1 MKISRAKEEDL
12 VMFPDISNDIVIYV
26 VDGTK
31 EGGQQKKRTKKKIT
45 LRTSL
50 PLRKIII
57 QITLKTMS
65 CGNNNT
71 PPKKVPPSRSLLT
84 VSSSAPLLPPMATV
98 KIIAAMRNP
107 VPPSSCQLSHIQE
120 QLKKVLTSQQI
131 FGILSLEDDY

>member
-1 MKISRAKEEDL
+1 MKISRAEEEDL

-57 QITLKTMS
+57 
-65 CGNNNT
+65 
-71 PPKKVPPSRSLLT
+71 
-84 VSSSAPLLPPMATV
+84 
-98 KIIAAMRNP
+98 
-107 VPPSSCQLSHIQE
+107 
-120 QLKKVLTSQQI
+120 
-131 FGILSLEDDY
+131 